1 MLVNKFNRGCEP
13 LTEAACLGTELERL
27 LKSIQF
33 RQRFFMRCLRLLTVL
48 ISQARSVRPDL
59 FSKVNAGEQGCKSP
73 LSMFYD
79 MRVVLTFFVF
89 KADGMNVEEEVKRL
103 KAQSRQLRKRSYSRR
118 KSRLDRYGG
127 EIVALRNA
135 GATCAEI
142 QRWLREKRIKVH
154 RTTVSRYLAKIG
166 NG

>member
-1 MLVNKFNRGCEP
+1 
-13 LTEAACLGTELERL
+13 
-27 LKSIQF
+27 
-33 RQRFFMRCLRLLTVL
+33 
-48 ISQARSVRPDL
+48 
-59 FSKVNAGEQGCKSP
+59 
-73 LSMFYD
+73 
-79 MRVVLTFFVF
+79 
-89 KADGMNVEEEVKRL
+89 MNVEEEVKRL